1 MTKTST
7 IAEMFGAADVTTFL
21 GLPECRVSDLAAR
34 GARGAI
40 LGVPGVTPYASVG
53 AYCAEAPA
61 VIRRAIAGYAAN
73 VAHVDFDSGAP
84 IFSGPPNVFD
94 CGDLPF
100 DPDDFAAN
108 RTGVREAVTA
118 MLAAGAVPILIGG
131 DDSLPQPML
140 EAYAH
145 HGPITILQIDAH
157 IDWREEVQG
166 ETNGLSSGMRRASE
180 MPHVERIIQ
189 VGMRGIGS
197 ARQGEVDDARAW
209 GAHIIPARDVV
220 RGGTAAASDLIPEG
234 ARVVVCLDVD
244 GLDPAIMPAAIGRA
258 PGGLGYWD
266 VIELIEGAATRGRL
280 AGFEVAEFFPPAD
293 FDDQGALVAARIIA
307 NVVRLVA
314 QSHIQGDAQ

>member
-1 MTKTST
+1 MTAKTS
-7 IAEMFGAADVTTFL
+7 IAEMFGAKDIKTFL
-21 GLPECRVSDLAAR
+21 GLPVSDLSMLQSR

-53 AYCAEAPA
+53 AYCAEAPG
-61 VIRRAIAGYAAN
+61 VIRQAIAGYAAN
-73 VAHVDFDSGAP
+73 LTHVDFDSGAP
-84 IFSGPPNVFD
+84 IFPGRPDVFD
-94 CGDLPF
+94 CGDLLF
-100 DPDDFAAN
+100 DPEDFAAN
-108 RTGVREAVTA
+108 RVRVQAAVA
-118 MLAAGAVPILIGG
+118 RMLKAGAVPILIGG

-140 EAYAH
+140 EGYAD

-180 MPHVERIIQ
+180 MAHVERIIQ

-197 ARQGEVDDARAW
+197 ARQSELDDARAW
-209 GAHIIPARDVV
+209 GAHIIPARDVI
-220 RGGTAAASDLIPEG
+220 RGGTASFIDLIPDG

-266 VIELIEGAATRGRL
+266 VVDLIEGAATRGRL
-280 AGFEVAEFFPPAD
+280 VGFEIAEFFPPAD
-293 FDDQGALVAARIIA
+293 IDDQGALVAARIVA

-314 QSHIQGDAQ
+314 QQS